1 VTFSLLDQ
9 WHNTTTLYVWRTV
22 FGWDGMTQ
30 TNSTFF
36 ESLGPI
42 SVANGQFSL
51 TVNPDE
57 MYTITTLSTG
67 AKADIPTPP
76 PSQPFPTVYADDF
89 ESYNISSEAQYFADQ
104 AGMCDGRVGSTL
116 TTAQVHSRS
125 SRPPIR
131 RMAR

>member
-1 VTFSLLDQ
+1 MHHYTVEAEIMTFSLLDQ
-9 WHNTTTLYVWRTV
+9 WQNTTTLYVWRTV

-42 SVANGQFSL
+42 SVANGQFSV

-104 AGMCDGRVGSTL
+104 AGTYV
-116 TTAQVHSRS
+116 
-125 SRPPIR
+125 
-131 RMAR
+131 